1 MANKCLIVDGNSLM
15 YRAFFALP
23 PMDSGGVPT
32 NAVHGFLLMLLKAV
46 EEYKPE
52 YCVVAF
58 DEKAP
63 TFRHSMYEDY
73 KANRPK
79 MPDELVPQFDIIK
92 ELLSSMNIG
101 IVSLMGYEADD
112 LLGTISSRLSNKGYK
127 SGLLTGDRDA
137 LQLVNE
143 NVSLLFTKKGISEII
158 PYTPEKVEEDYGVS
172 PEQVTDWKG
181 LMGDSSDNI
190 PGIPGVGEKTAV
202 KLLKQY
208 GTMENVLSDADNI
221 KGKLGER
228 IRDNMDKARIS
239 KVLATI
245 HTDVPIDIELDN
257 WRTDNMG
264 AGIDTLKKY
273 RLNSIIN
280 RLQSLEGVEIP
291 KEAVEK
297 PIEWVDISGDY
308 ENALSVFDNSPIAIH
323 IGEEYISLSQ
333 ENINL
338 RIALASGQISLFEK
352 AEGIGLSEALTNIMP
367 HIKQKLILHDSKAF
381 YHMLNMR
388 QINIPK
394 THWDTKLSAYL
405 INPQEKSYAL
415 GAFAVENSAGVYK
428 LYIKHKEELK
438 RLFMSKLYTDI
449 ELPLANVLFDMELA
463 GFKVDTDV
471 LKELG
476 KEYSYDSDRLSEE
489 IISSLGVG
497 EFNLNS
503 PKQLS
508 EVLFDKLKLPAR
520 KKTSGGTYS
529 TDAATLESLIDY
541 HPAIRNILKYR
552 QVSKLSG
559 TYIEPM
565 LKNVDSKNRIHTTFD
580 QTATA
585 TGRISSNDPNL
596 QTIPVRTELG
606 REIRKAFI
614 AKEGHVLIDGDYS
627 QIELRILAHMSG
639 DENMRLAFIN
649 GEDIHTQTASRVYGV
664 PICDVTSDMRSSS
677 KAINF
682 GIVYG
687 ISDFGLAQNIGTTR
701 KQAAEFID
709 SYLSHYP
716 GVRDF
721 MENAKKFGYDNC
733 YAVTLYG
740 RRRPLPELKSRNYHT
755 RSFGERVAINTPI
768 QGTAADII
776 KAAMV
781 KVSSELK
788 RLKLGARLILQVHDE
803 LLIECPIEEEK
814 EVTELLKSC
823 MENIIELSVPLIC
836 DVNAGKS
843 WYETK

>member
-297 PIEWVDISGDY
+297 PIEWVDISGD
-308 ENALSVFDNSPIAIH
+308 
-323 IGEEYISLSQ
+323 
-333 ENINL
+333 
-338 RIALASGQISLFEK
+338 
-352 AEGIGLSEALTNIMP
+352 
-367 HIKQKLILHDSKAF
+367 
-381 YHMLNMR
+381 
-388 QINIPK
+388 
-394 THWDTKLSAYL
+394 
-405 INPQEKSYAL
+405 
-415 GAFAVENSAGVYK
+415 
-428 LYIKHKEELK
+428 
-438 RLFMSKLYTDI
+438 
-449 ELPLANVLFDMELA
+449 
-463 GFKVDTDV
+463 
-471 LKELG
+471 
-476 KEYSYDSDRLSEE
+476 
-489 IISSLGVG
+489 
-497 EFNLNS
+497 
-503 PKQLS
+503 
-508 EVLFDKLKLPAR
+508 
-520 KKTSGGTYS
+520 
-529 TDAATLESLIDY
+529 
-541 HPAIRNILKYR
+541 
-552 QVSKLSG
+552 
-559 TYIEPM
+559 
-565 LKNVDSKNRIHTTFD
+565 
-580 QTATA
+580 
-585 TGRISSNDPNL
+585 
-596 QTIPVRTELG
+596 
-606 REIRKAFI
+606 
-614 AKEGHVLIDGDYS
+614 
-627 QIELRILAHMSG
+627 
-639 DENMRLAFIN
+639 
-649 GEDIHTQTASRVYGV
+649 
-664 PICDVTSDMRSSS
+664 
-677 KAINF
+677 
-682 GIVYG
+682 
-687 ISDFGLAQNIGTTR
+687 
-701 KQAAEFID
+701 
-709 SYLSHYP
+709 
-716 GVRDF
+716 
-721 MENAKKFGYDNC
+721 
-733 YAVTLYG
+733 
-740 RRRPLPELKSRNYHT
+740 
-755 RSFGERVAINTPI
+755 
-768 QGTAADII
+768 
-776 KAAMV
+776 
-781 KVSSELK
+781 
-788 RLKLGARLILQVHDE
+788 
-803 LLIECPIEEEK
+803 
-814 EVTELLKSC
+814 
-823 MENIIELSVPLIC
+823 
-836 DVNAGKS
+836 
-843 WYETK
+843 